1 MEKWN
6 MVFCSNVNF
15 FLSNGLE
22 KRNGYEGEHGW
33 VIALPLIVCSEAN

>member
-15 FLSNGLE
+15 FLLNGLE
-22 KRNGYEGEHGW
+22 KRNGYEGEYGW
-33 VIALPLIVCSEAN
+33 VIVFLLIVCFEVN